1 MKETLQH
8 KNAFEYYY
16 KKGDK
21 RSYQDTAMKFNV
33 SKSTIRNWGV
43 AFDWQD
49 RVQQRDIENAK
60 RLEEKTDSSVVA
72 EKAKLVSITK
82 GVINKFVDNL
92 KSGKVT
98 VDTVQDYER
107 AAKML
112 LSLLGEETGEQKV
125 SIKIK
130 LPGDLDGD

>member
-8 KNAFEYYY
+8 KQAFEFYY
-16 KKGDK
+16 KLGEDRNYMVVAQKYG
-21 RSYQDTAMKFNV
+21 V
-33 SKSTIRNWGV
+33 SKTAVGKWGKNFNWV
-43 AFDWQD
+43 D